1 MIIFLKRMNMRILNG
16 ILTVTFGLL
25 IVGCSNTPSV
35 EESTSKLRAM
45 SPQKE
50 SSSTANTVPKDTI
63 RQLENIPA
71 PMDSV
76 TYWKMV
82 RDSCPELFR
91 KVPLSPY
98 EAYDKC
104 RSRYFVGG
112 GCESCI
118 DNYFKLYA
126 KVLRRKS
133 GKAMKPIRNDTQ
145 EALRLLNFI
154 SNEMS
159 GGGTFYGHI
168 LVRSEGDLEYSLYKY
183 EQGEMDFSDLDFDK
197 ERSALFRK
205 WKRNIHKSITRDGS
219 TNFTEMTDADLEKQL
234 LDSLSRM
241 KSLVK
246 TPFTLTYLDE
256 FGHRFYSD
264 LKY

>member
-1 MIIFLKRMNMRILNG
+1 MELINSRKSKLGTGPAIAL
-16 ILTVTFGLL
+16 LL
-25 IVGCSNTPSV
+25 ILFSGCNTPPSI
-35 EESTSKLRAM
+35 EETVAALKNMQPAQSERPSTENN
-45 SPQKE
+45 QIDN
-50 SSSTANTVPKDTI
+50 SSQMDSRN
-63 RQLENIPA
+63 A
-71 PMDSV
+71 PLDSV

-104 RSRYFVGG
+104 KSGYMIGW
-112 GCESCI
+112 GCEVGM
-118 DNYFKLYA
+118 DDYFQMYA
-126 KVLRRKS
+126 KVLRKKS
-133 GKAMKPIRNDTQ
+133 GKAMEPFRQSTL
-145 EALRLLNFI
+145 EAMQLLYFI
-154 SNEMS
+154 ANKLS
-159 GGGTFYGHI
+159 GGGTFYSHM
-168 LVRSEGDLEYSLYKY
+168 LARSEGEIEFSLYKF

-264 LKY
+264 LKF

>member
-1 MIIFLKRMNMRILNG
+1 MKILNRIVIV
-16 ILTVTFGLL
+16 ILGLFAG
-25 IVGCSNTPSV
+25 GCNNTPTV
-35 EESTSKLRAM
+35 EESISKLRAM
-45 SPQKE
+45 SPQTE

-63 RQLENIPA
+63 RHSENISTR
-71 PMDSV
+71 MDSI

-104 RSRYFVGG
+104 RSGYFVGG
-112 GCESCI
+112 GCEGCI

-154 SNEMS
+154 SHELS
-159 GGGTFYGHI
+159 GGGTFYGHMME
-168 LVRSEGDLEYSLYKY
+168 RSEGEMEHSLYKY
-183 EQGEMDFSDLDFDK
+183 EHGEMDFSTIDLDK

-205 WKRNIHKSITRDGS
+205 WKKNIHKSITRDGS
-219 TNFTEMTDADLEKQL
+219 TNFTELSDADLEKQL

-256 FGHRFYSD
+256 LGHRFYSD
-264 LKY
+264 LKF